1 MISSHSIGDIEQLL
15 SSLISKR
22 VVIEL
27 NRNERSFIRIAHC
40 SSDGLHLSLHRLFLT
55 APLKILQALARFLK
69 GDRSAR
75 LLLTHFIHTCKDLSN
90 TTCRKNLQTAGEH
103 HALDDCYRRMS
114 DRYFPRADPL
124 AVTWYAQS
132 RPRAGRSIT
141 LGLFDRQKQ
150 LIKVHRL
157 LDRAEVPSLYIEFV
171 LYHEALHNIF
181 LPMIDESREN
191 LRLHPLS
198 FKRAERAFEGYRECR
213 LWQRTH
219 LFAML
224 ERARGGA

>member
-1 MISSHSIGDIEQLL
+1 MNSLHSIDEIEQVL
-15 SSLISKR
+15 SSLTSKR

-27 NRNERSFIRIAHC
+27 NRNERSLIRIAHR
-40 SSDGLHLSLHRLFLT
+40 SSDGVHLSLHRLFLK
-55 APLKILQALARFLK
+55 APLGILRALARFLK

-75 LLLTHFIHTCKDLSN
+75 LLLTHFIHICKDSSN
-90 TTCRKNLQTAGEH
+90 AICTKNLQIAGEH
-103 HALDDCYRRMS
+103 HALDVYYRRMS
-114 DRYFPRADPL
+114 DRYLPRADPL

-132 RPRAGRSIT
+132 RPRAARSIT
-141 LGLFDRQKQ
+141 LGLFDRQRQ

-181 LPMIDESREN
+181 LPMIDERREN
-191 LRLHPLS
+191 LRLHTLS

-213 LWQRTH
+213 LWQRTY

-224 ERARGGA
+224 ERANRGA